1 MRTLLLEFQ
10 AFGPYKHKQTLDFTE
25 LGEESLFLITG
36 PTGAGK
42 TTIFDAICFSLYGK
56 ASGTDRD
63 HDTLRSD
70 FSSHDTETFV
80 RFTFSVKDETYRVLR
95 KPKQWIPKRRGEGL
109 KEEPATAVLET
120 RIDGTFVVTESKINE
135 VNDKIKAVL
144 GLDYDQFLKMIMIPQ
159 GEFRRLISENSQER
173 EQILQKLFQTVKY
186 ADLQDYFKDKVKQQ
200 KETLSDLNQG
210 LQFEWQRIPFGA
222 EVEVD
227 QLTTTDLLERLK
239 TKRHETTQHILQ
251 NEAKQTELK
260 QTIDQKHAT
269 LQYQTQLVEAFR
281 DYETKQQALADL
293 LEKEPAITQKRH
305 TLEAAEKATTLDYYY
320 QDYQSRKKEVENK
333 ATERDALIEKVASVT
348 KAFNEQ
354 LAEFEALHKEV
365 DAFDGIKDEL
375 KTAKQQR
382 EEWLTYEKKAASLKE
397 QSNHLRTLTAVYEKN
412 KADLSALSTAIKE
425 KEQALSARHE
435 TETHY
440 LKAVN
445 EQEKQEGILKKL
457 EEASIAAEALVQ
469 LREKYQHE
477 QTELQAFE
485 TAVEKAKQA
494 ESDTDKRWRDG
505 YAYRLSEALSSG
517 EPCPVC
523 GSTEHPGAGHRRV
536 ELVSDA
542 VLQAAKTNREQ
553 KEQALQEKQAALAEL
568 KLTGTY
574 QREKVENLLQD
585 IKKDN
590 ASTPDVAA
598 LQAWIRERKA
608 QLTKIKADVKYYE
621 QKQRTLREMA
631 TTLEKETKQHHRL
644 EAELN
649 ELTDTIAKEKEAVQK
664 LETECELLKQRL
676 PIAEMTFRQ
685 FEAQFKD
692 KKAKLEAF
700 QTEYEQ
706 ADKKRRK
713 LETEKQTQETKLN
726 SVTDYLTELR
736 EKATEREAAFEQQ
749 LTASAFNSEATFLA
763 ARQPSDVRERLKH
776 DIQAFDEARQ
786 TLAIH
791 IKTLTDKISD
801 QQKPDIAPLKAELTA
816 LDTRY
821 NTLVKD
827 TTRLEEL
834 RELMRHVEK
843 KVNKQLSAIRKA
855 EQQYQTMKKLADLS
869 RGENHLKLSFERFV
883 LSSFLDDI
891 LVKANQRLV
900 ELTDYRYQLRR
911 SHEIAKR
918 GAQSGLDLEV
928 IDHHTSKVRSVKTL
942 SGGEGFKAALSLALG
957 MADVVQAYSGGIQLD
972 TLFIDEGF
980 GTLDDISL
988 EQAINTLKGLSQ
1000 KNRILGIIS
1009 HVPQL
1014 KEEIY
1019 AKLEITTSPQGS
1031 DAAFSF

>member
-1 MRTLLLEFQ
+1 MRTLFLEFQ

-70 FSSHDTETFV
+70 FSSHDTDTFV
-80 RFTFSVKDETYRVLR
+80 RFTFSVGDETYRVLR
-95 KPKQWIPKRRGEGL
+95 KPKQWIPKLRGEGL

-120 RIDGTFVVTESKINE
+120 CIDGAFVVTESKINE
-135 VNDKIKAVL
+135 VNDKIKRVL

-173 EQILQKLFQTVKY
+173 EQILQKLFQTAKY
-186 ADLQDYFKDKVKQQ
+186 AELQDYFKDKAKEQAQQ
-200 KETLSDLNQG
+200 LADLQQR
-210 LQFEWQRIPFGA
+210 LQFEWQRIPWDS

-227 QLTTTDLLERLK
+227 QLTTTQLIERLE
-239 TKRHETTQHILQ
+239 TKMRETKQHIQ
-251 NEAKQTELK
+251 HNETKQTELK
-260 QTIDQKHAT
+260 QSMDQKNRA
-269 LQYQTQLVEAFR
+269 LQHQTHLLEAFS
-281 DYETKQQALADL
+281 DYETKQQELAVL
-293 LEKEPAITQKRH
+293 LEKEPEITKKRQ
-305 TLEAAEKATTLDYYY
+305 TLEAAEKAATLDYYY
-320 QDYQSRKKEVENK
+320 QDYQSRKQEVQNK
-333 ATERDALIEKVASVT
+333 STERDTVLKKVANVT
-348 KAFNEQ
+348 QAFHEQ
-354 LAEFEALHKEV
+354 QAEFDRLHKQV
-365 DAFDGIKDEL
+365 DTFDSVKDDL
-375 KTAKQQR
+375 KAAKQQR
-382 EEWLTYEKKAASLKE
+382 EDWLTYEKKTDSLIE
-397 QSNHLRTLTAVYEKN
+397 QGNHLRTLTETYEEKQ
-412 KADLSALSTAIKE
+412 ATLSTLATAIKE
-425 KEQALSARHE
+425 KEVILNARHE
-435 TETHY
+435 MEASY
-440 LKAVN
+440 LKVLN
-445 EQEKQEGILKKL
+445 EQEKQETVLKKL
-457 EEASIAAEALVQ
+457 SEAKTATQTLAQ
-469 LREKYQHE
+469 LRKTYKDE
-477 QTELQAFE
+477 QTQLQSFE
-485 TAVEKAKQA
+485 TAVEKAKQK
-494 ESDTDKRWRDG
+494 ETETDKRWRDG
-505 YAYRLSEALSSG
+505 YANRLKEALSSG

-523 GSTEHPGAGHRRV
+523 GSKEHPGARHTQV
-536 ELVSDA
+536 ALVSDA
-542 VLQAAKTNREQ
+542 VLQAAKTDREQ
-553 KEQALQEKQAALAEL
+553 KEQALRQKQAELAEL
-568 KLTGTY
+568 KLKGTY
-574 QREKVENLLQD
+574 QREKVDGLLKD
-585 IKKDN
+585 VSKDN
-590 ASTPDVAA
+590 ASTSDVSA
-598 LQAWIRERKA
+598 LQEWIDEREA
-608 QLTKIKADVKYYE
+608 QLTDVKKEVKHYEE
-621 QKQRTLREMA
+621 QKRRLSELG
-631 TTLEKETKQHHRL
+631 TTLEKETKQYSNL

-649 ELTDTIAKEKEAVQK
+649 ALMDTIVKEKETVQK

-692 KKAKLEAF
+692 KQTKLKTFEI
-700 QTEYEQ
+700 EYEQ
-706 ADKKRRK
+706 ADKKRRQLETDK
-713 LETEKQTQETKLN
+713 QTLETELN
-726 SVTDYLTELR
+726 SLTRYLTELR
-736 EKATEREAAFEQQ
+736 EKETDRQAAFQQQ
-749 LTASAFNSEATFLA
+749 LIDSAFHSEADFLT
-763 ARQPSDVRERLKH
+763 ARQPADVRETLKRE
-776 DIQAFDEARQ
+776 IQTFDEARQ
-786 TLAIH
+786 TLAVH
-791 IKTLTDKISD
+791 INTLTDRIND
-801 QQKPDIAPLKAELTA
+801 QEKPDIAPLKAELSV
-816 LDTRY
+816 LDERY
-821 NTLVKD
+821 NTLVKE

-834 RELMRHVEK
+834 FELMAQVRK
-843 KVNKQLSAIRKA
+843 KVNQQLDTIKQA
-855 EQQYQTMKKLADLS
+855 EQQYQTIKKLADLS

-942 SGGEGFKAALSLALG
+942 SGGEGFKASLSLALG

-1019 AKLEITTSPQGS
+1019 AKLDITTSPNGS